1 MFLLIFIDNDI
12 EENIRMLFEAAVE
25 KRLMA
30 ERRIGCLL
38 SGMFDIL
45 SLKSFY

>member
-1 MFLLIFIDNDI
+1 
-12 EENIRMLFEAAVE
+12 MLFEAAVE

-38 SGMFDIL
+38 SGTFDIL
-45 SLKSFY
+45 SLDKFLPNL